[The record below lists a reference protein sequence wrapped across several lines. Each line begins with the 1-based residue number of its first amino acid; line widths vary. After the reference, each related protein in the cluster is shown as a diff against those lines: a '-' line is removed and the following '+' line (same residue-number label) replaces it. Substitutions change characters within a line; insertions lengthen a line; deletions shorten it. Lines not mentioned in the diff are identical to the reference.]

1 MKPFRKEGSAAT
13 TEQAGKVSTGGDF
26 QRNGENQMT
35 KKLDTVKSLL
45 ESLDFPPKA
54 IHAGIAALS
63 EQPVATAQPEPLL
76 TPRQLCEYLRIS
88 PTSLWR
94 LGPPCLRV
102 GARKRYLLSEVL
114 EFMHHRKAERGAA

>member
-1 MKPFRKEGSAAT
+1 M
-13 TEQAGKVSTGGDF
+13 
-26 QRNGENQMT
+26 N

-45 ESLDFPPKA
+45 ESMDFPPKA

-63 EQPVATAQPEPLL
+63 DQPVATAQPEPLL

-94 LGPPCLRV
+94 LGPPCIRV

-114 EFMHHRKAERGAA
+114 EFMHHSKSEGGAA